1 MSLEVLDKLWQQ
13 YVASNPHV
21 KQIHELFVKKGE
33 NPQNDHIALRTLDDS
48 RIDIYALAKIFTNH
62 GYKVCNDYDFE
73 VKKLKAIHLEHH
85 DIDLPK
91 IFISQLLTSNFSE
104 FLQKTMSACLEAIPS
119 SLIKNLEEL
128 LVSGVPW
135 SNISYKTYQKLLKE
149 SEYAAWFYAFG
160 FRANHFTVFINDL
173 DNFQEVAEVN
183 DFLKENSFELNS
195 SSGEIKGTPED
206 LLEQSSTKSSLT
218 EVRFIEGTKVIPC
231 CYYEFAKRYKGQN
244 GKLYQG
250 FVAKSADKIFES
262 TNNAGHIKHAI
273 DHIV

>member
-33 NPQNDHIALRTLDDS
+33 NLQNDHIALRTLDDS
-48 RIDIYALAKIFTNH
+48 CIDIYALAKIFTNH
-62 GYKVCNDYDFE
+62 GYKICNDYDFE

-119 SLIKNLEEL
+119 SLIKNPEEL

-135 SNISYKTYQKLLKE
+135 SNISYKTYQKLLEE

-160 FRANHFTVFINDL
+160 FRANHFTVSINHLSSIHELTD
-173 DNFQEVAEVN
+173 VN
-183 DFLKENSFELNS
+183 ALLKENGFVLNTS
-195 SSGEIKGTPED
+195 GGEIKGSPEVC
-206 LLEQSSTKSSLT
+206 LAQSSTMADSMPVAFSDT
-218 EVRFIEGTKVIPC
+218 TVAIPSC
-231 CYYEFAKRYKGQN
+231 FYEFAQRYAMESGE
-244 GKLYQG
+244 LYQG
-250 FVAKSADKIFES
+250 FVAASADKIFES
-262 TNNAGHIKHAI
+262 TNVN
-273 DHIV
+273 